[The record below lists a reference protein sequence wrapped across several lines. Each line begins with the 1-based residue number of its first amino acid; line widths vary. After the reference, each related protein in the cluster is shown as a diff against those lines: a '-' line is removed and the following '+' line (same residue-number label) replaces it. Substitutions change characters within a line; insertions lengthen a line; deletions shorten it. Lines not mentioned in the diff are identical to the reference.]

1 MSWSFPIANIR
12 GTIVRIHVTF
22 LILLAWVALV
32 FLFKGGTAEAIGALI
47 FTIALFGCVLLHE
60 FGHVFAARAFGI
72 RTPDITLLP
81 IGGLARL
88 EKMPEQPW
96 QELIVAIAGPLVN
109 VAIAIVL
116 FAMLG
121 GIPDLTDPEML
132 TFTSL
137 KALTARLMII
147 NVWLV
152 IFNLIPAFPMDG
164 GRVLRAL
171 LAMAMPY
178 AKATNTAATVGQIF
192 AALGAV
198 YALFSGNF
206 ILLLIAMFI
215 FFAARGESAMVSER
229 EAIRNVTIDQAMMT
243 DFQTLPENATLREAV
258 NHLLAGTQHD
268 FPVLRADGSLAGIL
282 TRQQLVRAL
291 AERGPDAPV
300 APFLVT
306 DLPKVFPGTPLTR
319 AIEILRE
326 SPTEVLPVLSAD
338 ERQILGL
345 LSAENLAELLMIR
358 QAVSGWHAQPQ

>member
-1 MSWSFPIANIR
+1 MSWSFPIANIG

-22 LILLAWVALV
+22 LILLAWVALA
-32 FLFKGGTAEAIGALI
+32 FLFKDGAGEAVGALI

-60 FGHVFAARAFGI
+60 FGHVFAARSFGI

-109 VAIAIVL
+109 VVIAIILFLVL
-116 FAMLG
+116 
-121 GIPDLTDPEML
+121 GIHGMPDLTDPKML

-137 KALTARLMII
+137 PVLLMRLMII

-178 AKATNTAATVGQIF
+178 AKATATAATVGQGF
-192 AALGAV
+192 AVIGAI
-198 YALFSGNF
+198 YGLFSGNF
-206 ILLLIAMFI
+206 ILMLIAMFI
-215 FFAARGESAMVSER
+215 FFAARGESAMVTER
-229 EAIRNVTIDQAMMT
+229 EAIRGLTLDQAMMT
-243 DFQTLPENATLREAV
+243 DFQTLPEHATLRDAV
-258 NHLLAGTQHD
+258 GHLLSGTQHD
-268 FPVLRADGSLAGIL
+268 FPVLRPDGTLAGIL

-306 DLPKVFPGTPLTR
+306 EIPKIFPGTPLPR
-319 AIEILRE
+319 AIEILRQ
-326 SPTEVLPVLSAD
+326 SPAEVLPVLSAD
-338 ERQILGL
+338 ESRILGL

-358 QAVSGWHAQPQ
+358 QAVSGWHGR

>member
-1 MSWSFPIANIR
+1 MRWSFPIANVA
-12 GTIVRIHVTF
+12 GTVVRVHVTF
-22 LILLAWVALV
+22 FILLAWVALA
-32 FLFKGGTAEAIGALI
+32 FLFKGGTGEAIGALI

-109 VAIAIVL
+109 IAIAIVL
-116 FAMLG
+116 FLMIG
-121 GIPDLTDPEML
+121 MPDLTSPAML
-132 TFTSL
+132 SFTSPIGL
-137 KALTARLMII
+137 LMRLMVI

-152 IFNLIPAFPMDG
+152 VFNLIPAFPMDG

-178 AKATNTAATVGQIF
+178 AKATSVAATVGQGF
-192 AALGAV
+192 AVVGAV
-198 YALFSGNF
+198 FALFSGHP

-215 FFAARGESAMVSER
+215 FFAARGESAVVTQR
-229 EAIRNVTIDQAMMT
+229 EAIRDITLDQAMMT
-243 DFQTLPENATLREAV
+243 DFQTLPRDATLRDAV

-268 FPVLRADGSLAGIL
+268 FPVLRDDGSLAGIL
-282 TRQQLVRAL
+282 TRKQLVHAL
-291 AERGPDAPV
+291 AEHGPDSPI

-306 DLPKVFPGTPLTR
+306 DIPRLFPGTPLPR
-319 AIEILRE
+319 AIQLLRE
-326 SPTEVLPVLSAD
+326 STTEVLPVLSAD
-338 ERQILGL
+338 ERHVLGL
-345 LSAENLAELLMIR
+345 LSAENLAELLMVR
-358 QAVSGWHAQPQ
+358 NAVHGWRGQ